1 MRVSPEYL
9 TFLLFM
15 FWPPIAIAVAGYV
28 VLRVSGNTGRHPVA
42 VAIGYGLVAF
52 AAVMGLVNFLALLIG
67 QI

>member
-9 TFLLFM
+9 TFLVFM
-15 FWPPIAIAVAGYV
+15 FWPPIAISAAGYV

-42 VAIGYGLVAF
+42 VAIGYGLLAF
-52 AAVMGLVNFLALLIG
+52 AAVMGLMISLALLIS